1 LTDNRRTDKLKT
13 WFYGQKGYR
22 RLMEVPIVPRALTI
36 AGSDSGGGA
45 GIQAD
50 LKTFQMLEAF
60 GMSAITAITAQ
71 NTLGVSGIYDVPLEG
86 IEAQIDAVV
95 TDIGVDAV
103 KTGMLSQPAVI
114 ELVAAKAKQYQF
126 KHLVVDPVMIAK
138 GGAALLAEEAKA
150 VLRRVLLPA
159 ATVVTP
165 NVPEAEV
172 LTGRTIRSL
181 EDMKLAARLI
191 VEEYGAGAAIV
202 KGGHMEGAPV
212 DVVYDGKSFVFLEG
226 VRYETRHTHGT
237 GCTFSAAIT
246 ARLAAGAPLE
256 EAVRTAKDFIT
267 SAIREELGL
276 GQGHGPTNHWA
287 YSRKR

>member
-1 LTDNRRTDKLKT
+1 M
-13 WFYGQKGYR
+13 QA
-22 RLMEVPIVPRALTI
+22 VPRALTI

-50 LKTFQMLEAF
+50 LKTFQMLEVF
-60 GMSAITAITAQ
+60 GMSAITAITVQ
-71 NTLGVSGIYDVPLEG
+71 NTRGVHGIYDIPVEG
-86 IEAQIDAVV
+86 IGQQIDVVV

-114 ELVAAKAKQYQF
+114 ELVAAKAKQYGF
-126 KHLVVDPVMIAK
+126 RHLVVDPVMIAK
-138 GGAALLAEEAKA
+138 GGAALLAEEAKQ
-150 VLRRVLLPA
+150 VLRKVLLPV

-172 LTGRTIRSL
+172 LTGKSITTV
-181 EDMKLAARLI
+181 EDMKIAARMI

-202 KGGHMEGAPV
+202 KGGHMSGQPV
-212 DVVYDGKSFVFLEG
+212 DVVYDGKEFLLLEG

-246 ARLAAGAPLE
+246 SCLARGLTLQEAAK
-256 EAVRTAKDFIT
+256 TAKAFIT
-267 SAIREELGL
+267 SAIRDELGL
-276 GQGHGPTNHWA
+276 GGGHGPTNHWA
-287 YSRKR
+287 YWREHGRG